1 MQANQIKRGHEYQV
15 PVLWPCGNGK
25 RWRDHPPLRI
35 TVVSRSPS
43 MGDGWFRVRFHN
55 DGGVSV
61 VHASRI
67 EEVAA

>member
-1 MQANQIKRGHEYQV
+1 MQANQVKRGNEYQV
-15 PVLWPCGNGK
+15 PVLWPDYPAQ
-25 RWRDHPPLRI
+25 RV

-43 MGDGWFRVRFHN
+43 AGEGWFRVRFHK
-55 DGGVSV
+55 DGGLLV